1 MNIVDIAKMK
11 KLAGGGAAVV
21 VDKLPE
27 KDIKPNTIY
36 AVKKIAPIYKIW
48 LYGQSFNP
56 LTSMDDDPQR
66 QEMAAILVANG
77 WTSEELNYVN
87 LIMLCLF
94 LPIDINV
101 SGTILQNIV
110 DSTGFTLKL
119 ASEDTYIVNK
129 KFSTIDE
136 TYTYLFSPEH
146 AVDYAAADLQ
156 PAV

>member
-36 AVKKIAPIYKIW
+36 AVKKVTPIYKIW

-56 LTSMDDDPQR
+56 LTSVADDPQL

-77 WTSEELNYVN
+77 WTSVELMM
-87 LIMLCLF
+87 IGLF
-94 LPIDINV
+94 LPIDTNV
-101 SGTILQNIV
+101 GGTILQNIV
-110 DSTGFTLKL
+110 DSTGFTPSKL
-119 ASEDTYIVNK
+119 T
-129 KFSTIDE
+129 
-136 TYTYLFSPEH
+136 LLLMP
-146 AVDYAAADLQ
+146 Q
-156 PAV
+156 